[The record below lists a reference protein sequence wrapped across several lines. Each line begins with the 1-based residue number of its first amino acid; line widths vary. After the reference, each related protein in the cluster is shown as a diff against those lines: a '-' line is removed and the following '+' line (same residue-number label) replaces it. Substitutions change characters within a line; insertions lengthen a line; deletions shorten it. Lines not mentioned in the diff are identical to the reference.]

1 MLQMYFF
8 YNGVG
13 KTDRVREYE
22 LMLRRAADGG
32 SVVAKMT
39 VNIFID
45 HVPQSGTIRD
55 QLIFGLKLMK
65 EKDQQPEYRDMW
77 SNRQS
82 VDAFATF
89 PY

>member
-1 MLQMYFF
+1 
-8 YNGVG
+8 
-13 KTDRVREYE
+13 
-22 LMLRRAADGG
+22 MLRRAADGG